1 MKKVLIFLLT
11 LSLFSCDHASSNTKA
26 LQQKVDSLQIAVK
39 NTYKPGLGEFM
50 SEIQVHH
57 AKLWFAGKYQNW
69 KLADFEIGE
78 IQEALD
84 DIPKYCSDRP
94 EVKSLEM
101 IIPAMDTLSNA
112 IKEKNEAKFESSF
125 TVLTA
130 TCNDC
135 HKATNHGF
143 NLIKI
148 PGAVPVPNQVFKPES
163 KINL

>member
-1 MKKVLIFLLT
+1 MKNLLFLIIIF
-11 LSLFSCDHASSNTKA
+11 SFFSCDHSLSKTKA
-26 LQQKVDSLQIAVK
+26 LQQKVDSLQIAI
-39 NTYKPGLGEFM
+39 NDAYKPGLGEFM

-69 KLADFEIGE
+69 ELANFEVGE
-78 IQEALD
+78 IQEVLN

-94 EVKSLEM
+94 EVKSLGM
-101 IIPAMDTLSNA
+101 IMPVMYNLSNA
-112 IKEKNEAKFESSF
+112 IKEKNESKFDSGY

-148 PGAVPVPNQVFKPES
+148 PDVVPVPNQVFKPQ
-163 KINL
+163 

>member
-1 MKKVLIFLLT
+1 MKSILIFLII
-11 LSLFSCDHASSNTKA
+11 LSFFSCKQSSSNTA
-26 LQQKVDSLQIAVK
+26 LQKKVDSLQIAV
-39 NTYKPGLGEFM
+39 NNAYKPGLGEFM

-69 KLADFEIGE
+69 ELANFEVGE
-78 IQEALD
+78 IQEALN

-94 EVKSLEM
+94 EVKSLGM
-101 IIPAMDTLSNA
+101 IMPVMYNLSNA
-112 IKEKNEAKFESSF
+112 IKEKNEAKFDSSF

-148 PGAVPVPNQVFKPES
+148 PDALPVPNQVFKPQ
-163 KINL
+163 

>member
-1 MKKVLIFLLT
+1 MKKIVIFLVT
-11 LSLFSCDHASSNTKA
+11 LSFFSCDHSTSNTKS
-26 LQQKVDSLQIAVK
+26 LQQKIDSLQTAVS

-50 SEIQVHH
+50 SQIQVHH

-69 KLADFEIGE
+69 ELADFEVGE

-84 DIPKYCSDRP
+84 DIPKYCADRP
-94 EVKSLEM
+94 EVKSLGM
-101 IIPAMDTLSNA
+101 IMPAMDTLSNA
-112 IKEKNEAKFESSF
+112 IKEKNEAKFDSGF

-135 HKATNHGF
+135 HKATDHGF

-148 PGAVPVPNQVFKPES
+148 PDIVPVSNQVFKP
-163 KINL
+163 K

>member
-11 LSLFSCDHASSNTKA
+11 LSFFSCNHSSSNTMA
-26 LQQKVDSLQIAVK
+26 LQQKVNSLQTAVK
-39 NTYKPGLGEFM
+39 NSYKPGLGEFM
-50 SEIQVHH
+50 SQIQVHH

-69 KLADFEIGE
+69 ELANFEVGE

-94 EVKSLEM
+94 EVKSLGM
-101 IIPAMDTLSNA
+101 ITPVMNTLSNA
-112 IKEKNEAKFESSF
+112 IKEKNEAKFDSSF

-148 PGAVPVPNQVFKPES
+148 PDAVPVPNQVFKPE
-163 KINL
+163 

>member
-1 MKKVLIFLLT
+1 MKSILIFLII
-11 LSLFSCDHASSNTKA
+11 LSFFSCKQSSSNTA
-26 LQQKVDSLQIAVK
+26 LQRKVDSLQIAV
-39 NTYKPGLGEFM
+39 NNAYKPGLGEFM

-69 KLADFEIGE
+69 ELANFEVGE
-78 IQEALD
+78 IQEALN

-94 EVKSLEM
+94 EVKSLGM
-101 IIPAMDTLSNA
+101 IMPVMYNLSNA
-112 IKEKNEAKFESSF
+112 IKEKNEAKFDSSF

-143 NLIKI
+143 NLINI
-148 PGAVPVPNQVFKPES
+148 PDAVPVSNQVFKPQ
-163 KINL
+163 

>member
-1 MKKVLIFLLT
+1 MKSILIFLII
-11 LSLFSCDHASSNTKA
+11 LSFFSCKQSSSNTA
-26 LQQKVDSLQIAVK
+26 LQKKVDSLQIAV
-39 NTYKPGLGEFM
+39 NNAYKPGLGEFM

-69 KLADFEIGE
+69 ELANFEVGE
-78 IQEALD
+78 IQEALN

-94 EVKSLEM
+94 EVKSLGM
-101 IIPAMDTLSNA
+101 IMPVMYNLSNA
-112 IKEKNEAKFESSF
+112 IKEKNEAKFDSSF

-143 NLIKI
+143 NLINI
-148 PGAVPVPNQVFKPES
+148 PDAVPVSNQVFKPQ
-163 KINL
+163 

>member
-1 MKKVLIFLLT
+1 MKSILIFLII
-11 LSLFSCDHASSNTKA
+11 LSFFSCKQSSSNTA
-26 LQQKVDSLQIAVK
+26 LQKKVDSLQIAV
-39 NTYKPGLGEFM
+39 NNAYKPGLGEFM

-69 KLADFEIGE
+69 ELANFEVGE
-78 IQEALD
+78 IQEALN

-94 EVKSLEM
+94 EVKSLGM
-101 IIPAMDTLSNA
+101 IMPVMYNLSNA
-112 IKEKNEAKFESSF
+112 IKEKNEAKFDSSF

-148 PGAVPVPNQVFKPES
+148 PDAVPVPNQVFKPQ
-163 KINL
+163 

>member
-1 MKKVLIFLLT
+1 MKSILIFLII
-11 LSLFSCDHASSNTKA
+11 LSFFSCKQSSSNTA
-26 LQQKVDSLQIAVK
+26 LQKKVDSLQIAV
-39 NTYKPGLGEFM
+39 NNAYKPGLGEFM
-50 SEIQVHH
+50 SEIQMHH

-69 KLADFEIGE
+69 ELANFEVGE
-78 IQEALD
+78 IQEALN

-94 EVKSLEM
+94 EVKSLGM
-101 IIPAMDTLSNA
+101 IMPVMYNLSNA
-112 IKEKNEAKFESSF
+112 IKEKNEAKFDSSF

-148 PGAVPVPNQVFKPES
+148 PDAVPVPNQVFKPQ
-163 KINL
+163 